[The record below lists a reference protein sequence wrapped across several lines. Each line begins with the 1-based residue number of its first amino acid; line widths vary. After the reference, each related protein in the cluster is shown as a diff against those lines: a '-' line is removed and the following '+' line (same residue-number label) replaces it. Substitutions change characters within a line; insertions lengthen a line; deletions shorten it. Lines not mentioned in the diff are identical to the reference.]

1 MAIFWRK
8 IDSDTTLANQPY
20 SAFLV
25 CGLTQNINGYPKD
38 LTSQATAVWQS
49 ATPTVWASYDAYTG
63 TVVSYDVGMNASQV
77 TLTLQYSTV
86 TAAVAGLVQIKH
98 IEGGGVVT
106 VELTP
111 TTSVDSLS
119 VDFTFQQPLSGIQ
132 SFFVGFKSNKAAES
146 RGSVNLRGGVENQIF
161 ADNIGSTY
169 PFNLSVGG
177 HEIYDL
183 LVIDAASANGV
194 PNPIADS
201 RREYQIGYFRHFANN
216 NLGYHGTFTI
226 WPELEQGAAF
236 LPTAPI
242 DSLQMGA
249 HLYELGALKLLAIS
263 CQTSVANSSLAPM
276 PLAHDLT
283 TPLAS
288 LISIQ
293 QRSANALRPSLVN
306 NSQSAGFLNN
316 RLLAGS
322 AITFCFS
329 PQYETEARVQ
339 IGFRA
344 FAFNQAQPFS
354 SEIRL
359 RIFDFENNLLGEAS
373 TIPNQMFKR
382 IQPQPSYIGAS
393 TASVIAN
400 GIAAGVPNWSMRDA
414 MPYSDISK
422 GQPIQLS
429 YQQLTFKPFFENDS
443 KGDGVYTVKI
453 DAQID
458 LYVYNLFARFI

>member
-1 MAIFWRK
+1 MAEIWRK

-20 SAFLV
+20 SAFLA
-25 CGLTQNINGYPKD
+25 CGLTRNINGYPKD
-38 LTSQATAVWQS
+38 LSKQATAVWQS

-63 TVVSYDVGMNASQV
+63 TVISFDVGMNVSQV
-77 TLTLQYSTV
+77 TFTLQYSTV
-86 TAAVAGLVQIKH
+86 TAAVAGLLQFKH
-98 IEGGGVVT
+98 IEAGGLVT

-111 TTSVDSLS
+111 TTTVDELS
-119 VDFTFQQPLSGIQ
+119 VEFTFQQPLSGIQ
-132 SFFVGFKSNKAAES
+132 SFFVGFKSDKAAES
-146 RGSVNLRGGVENQIF
+146 RGSVNLRGGVANQIF
-161 ADNIGSTY
+161 ADNISSTY
-169 PFNLSVGG
+169 PFSLSVGG

-183 LVIDAASANGV
+183 LVIDAASANGI

-201 RREYQIGYFRHFANN
+201 RREYQICHFRHYANN
-216 NLGYHGTFTI
+216 SLGYYGTFTL

-236 LPTAPI
+236 LPTAPFN
-242 DSLQMGA
+242 SLQIGA
-249 HLYELGALKLLAIS
+249 DLYELGALKLLAIS
-263 CQTSVANSSLAPM
+263 CQTSVANTSLAPT
-276 PLAHDLT
+276 PLAHELT

-306 NSQSAGFLNN
+306 NSQSAGFLNQ
-316 RLLAGS
+316 LLRAGD

-329 PQYETEARVQ
+329 PQYETAARVQ
-339 IGFRA
+339 VGFRA

-354 SEIRL
+354 AEVRL
-359 RIFDFENNLLGEAS
+359 RIFDFEETLLGEAV

-393 TASVIAN
+393 TASIVAN

-414 MPYSDISK
+414 MPYADISK
-422 GQPIQLS
+422 GQAIQLS
-429 YQQLTFKPFFENDS
+429 YGQLTFLPFFENSS

-458 LYVYNLFARFI
+458 LYIYNLFARFL

>member
-1 MAIFWRK
+1 MAEIWRK

-20 SAFLV
+20 SAFLA
-25 CGLTQNINGYPKD
+25 CGLTRNINGYPKD

-77 TLTLQYSTV
+77 TITLQYSTV

-98 IEGGGVVT
+98 IEAGGLVT

-111 TTSVDSLS
+111 TTVPDSLS
-119 VDFTFQQPLSGIQ
+119 VDFTFQQPVSGIQ
-132 SFFVGFKSNKAAES
+132 SFFVGFKSNKAAEL
-146 RGSVNLRGGVENQIF
+146 RGSVNLRGGVANQIF
-161 ADNIGSTY
+161 ADKIGSQY

-183 LVIDAASANGV
+183 LVIDAASANGI
-194 PNPIADS
+194 PNPIANS
-201 RREYQIGYFRHFANN
+201 RREYQIGHFRHYANN
-216 NLGYHGTFTI
+216 SLGYHGTFTI
-226 WPELEQGAAF
+226 WPELEQGSAF
-236 LPTAPI
+236 LPTAPFG
-242 DSLQMGA
+242 SLQMGA

-263 CQTSVANSSLAPM
+263 CQTSVANTSLAPM

-316 RLLAGS
+316 RLPSGVK
-322 AITFCFS
+322 ITFCFS

-339 IGFRA
+339 VGFRA
-344 FAFNQAQPFS
+344 FAFNAAQRFNTP
-354 SEIRL
+354 IRL
-359 RIFDFENNLLGEAS
+359 GIYDFENTLLGEIS

-382 IQPQPSYIGAS
+382 IQPQPSYIGS
-393 TASVIAN
+393 SISSIVAN

-414 MPYSDISK
+414 MPYADISK
-422 GQPIQLS
+422 GEAIQLT
-429 YQQLTFKPFFENDS
+429 YQRLTFKPFFENAS

-453 DAQID
+453 WADID

>member
-1 MAIFWRK
+1 MAEIWRK

-20 SAFLV
+20 SAFLA
-25 CGLTQNINGYPKD
+25 CGLTRNINGYPKD
-38 LTSQATAVWQS
+38 LASQATAVWQS

-77 TLTLQYSTV
+77 TITLQYSTV

-98 IEGGGVVT
+98 IEAGGLVT
-106 VELTP
+106 VEITP
-111 TTSVDSLS
+111 TTTVDSLS
-119 VDFTFQQPLSGIQ
+119 VDFTFQQPVSGIQ

-146 RGSVNLRGGVENQIF
+146 RGSVNLRGGVANQIF

-169 PFNLSVGG
+169 PFNLLVGG

-183 LVIDAASANGV
+183 LVIDEASANGV

-201 RREYQIGYFRHFANN
+201 RREYQIGYFRHFPNN

-236 LPTAPI
+236 LPTAPSG
-242 DSLQMGA
+242 SLQMGA
-249 HLYELGALKLLAIS
+249 DLYELGALKLLAIS
-263 CQTSVANSSLAPM
+263 CQTSVANTSLAPM

-316 RLLAGS
+316 RLPAGS
-322 AITFCFS
+322 AISFCFS
-329 PQYETEARVQ
+329 PQYETVARVQ
-339 IGFRA
+339 VGFRA
-344 FAFNQAQPFS
+344 FAYNQAQPFS

-359 RIFDFENNLLGEAS
+359 RIFDFENTLLAEAAL
-373 TIPNQMFKR
+373 IPNQMFKR

-393 TASVIAN
+393 TASIVAN

-414 MPYSDISK
+414 MPYADISK
-422 GQPIQLS
+422 GQPIQITYS
-429 YQQLTFKPFFENDS
+429 QLTFKPFFENES